1 MHELVLNVFFKFEYE
16 KKLRLNIYFLLKK
29 KQVVFFFWFLLKSK
43 TESLFSKSELCTHVR
58 IIRVNITIGK
68 PPNATM
74 GFNPTGEF
82 HYVIAHAYK

>member
-1 MHELVLNVFFKFEYE
+1 MYSLNLN
-16 KKLRLNIYFLLKK
+16 KKLRLNIYFLLIKK
-29 KQVVFFFWFLLKSK
+29 KTGSFFLFLLKSK

-82 HYVIAHAYK
+82 HSVIAHAYK

>member
-16 KKLRLNIYFLLKK
+16 KKLRLNNYFLLKK
-29 KQVVFFFWFLLKSK
+29 KQVVFFWFLLKSK

-58 IIRVNITIGK
+58 IIRVNITIEK

-82 HYVIAHAYK
+82 HSVIAHAYK

>member
-1 MHELVLNVFFKFEYE
+1 MF
-16 KKLRLNIYFLLKK
+16 
-29 KQVVFFFWFLLKSK
+29 FLLKSK

-68 PPNATM
+68 PPNTTM

-82 HYVIAHAYK
+82 HFRHRTCIQIRNEQQAWRRERVKKNLRRKKE

>member
-1 MHELVLNVFFKFEYE
+1 MKKNFEY
-16 KKLRLNIYFLLKK
+16 LLLIKK

-82 HYVIAHAYK
+82 HSVIAHAYK